1 VSGRSDDVL
10 IIVGLASVWAI
21 GAPWRRRPLGLSA
34 DKLFGSSFEKSLSL
48 IAWCA
53 NCSGFEL
60 IAATL
65 NDLVRD
71 LVDHLLDEQAQVTS
85 ATEI

>member
-1 VSGRSDDVL
+1 MSSSSSGFLGDGPSARPGGDTAATF
-10 IIVGLASVWAI
+10 VGEEAF
-21 GAPWRRRPLGLSA
+21 R
-34 DKLFGSSFEKSLSL
+34 SSFEKSLSL

-53 NCSGFEL
+53 NCSRFEL